1 MILTDKDN
9 TMVMTHTIYTGFSLY
24 TLHACLAQ
32 KLVPSSFISHSQK
45 AKNSASA
52 MAMATATAR
61 RWRRR
66 QQGHGDHLE

>member
-9 TMVMTHTIYTGFSLY
+9 TMVMTHTIYTRFSLY

-45 AKNSASA
+45 AKNSASEKA
-52 MAMATATAR
+52 SCSHTEL
-61 RWRRR
+61 
-66 QQGHGDHLE
+66 D